1 MLYLL
6 RRLLL
11 VLLLGLVPA
20 HAQPVDQP
28 AIATPTKATPAL
40 WRATGPAGTLY
51 LFGTI
56 HLLPPALAW
65 RTPAYEQALSV
76 SNRLML
82 ELDERNLNPA
92 VLQPTILRL
101 GLLPEDRSLRD
112 ELGDDLYKQLSDASA
127 QVGVPEVTLR
137 RMRPWL
143 AAVSLSAIAATR
155 MGLNP
160 EAGVDRAILTQANA
174 LGLPV
179 EGLETADEQFAY
191 LSSLDGDAGKALVQQ
206 TVEDLRDAKTLFDR
220 LLTAWASGNPALLE
234 QELVDRTATESPA
247 VNEALLI
254 ARNRNWL
261 PKLRQR
267 LLEPGTTFVA
277 VGAGHLVG
285 PDGLVS
291 LLRAEGVT
299 VEQIDPR
306 P

>member
-11 VLLLGLVPA
+11 VLLLGLAPA

-28 AIATPTKATPAL
+28 AITTPTKATPAL
-40 WRATGPAGTLY
+40 WRATGPAGAIY

-112 ELGDDLYKQLSDASA
+112 ELGDELYNQLSDAGA

-174 LGLPV
+174 LGLLV
-179 EGLETADEQFAY
+179 EGLETADEQFVH
-191 LSSLDGDAGKALVQQ
+191 LSRLDGDAGRALVKQ
-206 TVEDLRDAKTLFDR
+206 TVDDLRDARTLFDR
-220 LLTAWASGNPALLE
+220 LLVAWASGDPVLLE
-234 QELVDRTATESPA
+234 KELVDRAAEESP
-247 VNEALLI
+247 VINEELLI

-285 PDGLVS
+285 PDGLVAM
-291 LLRAEGVT
+291 LQAEGVK
-299 VEQIDPR
+299 VEQIAP
-306 P
+306 

>member
-1 MLYLL
+1 ML
-6 RRLLL
+6 RLLSRLWL
-11 VLLLGLVPA
+11 VLLLGLSTVQ
-20 HAQPVDQP
+20 AQTADSL
-28 AIATPTKATPAL
+28 ATPTQATPAL

-65 RTPAYEQALSV
+65 RTPAYEQALSN

-82 ELDERNLNPA
+82 ELDERNLDPA

-101 GLLPEDRSLRD
+101 GLLPEDQSLRS
-112 ELGDDLYKQLSDASA
+112 ELGDELYAKVVDAGT

-160 EAGVDRAILTQANA
+160 EAGVDRAILTQAKT
-174 LGLPV
+174 LGLAV

-191 LSSLDGDAGKALVQQ
+191 LSRLDGEAGKSLVRQ
-206 TVEDLRDAKTLFDR
+206 TVTDLRDARTLFNR
-220 LLTAWASGNPALLE
+220 LLIAWASGDPALLE
-234 QELVDRTATESPA
+234 TELLDRIAEESPV
-247 VNEALLI
+247 VNDALLI
-254 ARNRNWL
+254 ARNRAWL
-261 PKLRQR
+261 PRLRQR

-285 PDGLVS
+285 PDGLVA
-291 LLRAEGVT
+291 LLTAEGVK
-299 VEQIDPR
+299 VEQLAP
-306 P
+306 